1 MQRRDFIKL
10 GLGAAATAVLPVP
23 EVAKS
28 TVGGFTPRGGM
39 TIIAMNRYRQMSL
52 GEWLQEIGPS
62 GRVKAAK
69 YQEGIT
75 GAIRSKLEAQ
85 LNS

>member
-1 MQRRDFIKL
+1 
-10 GLGAAATAVLPVP
+10 
-23 EVAKS
+23 
-28 TVGGFTPRGGM
+28 M

-62 GRVKAAK
+62 GRFEMAK
-69 YQEGIT
+69 YQEEIVD
-75 GAIRSKLEAQ
+75 AVQSNLEAQ

>member
-1 MQRRDFIKL
+1 MERRDFIKL
-10 GLGAAATAVLPVP
+10 GLGAAAAVVLPIP
-23 EVAKS
+23 EVARS
-28 TVGGFTPRGGM
+28 AVGGFTPRGEM

-62 GRVKAAK
+62 GRFKMAK
-69 YQEGIT
+69 YQEEIVD
-75 GAIRSKLEAQ
+75 AVQSNLEAQ

>member
-10 GLGAAATAVLPVP
+10 GLGAAAKGALPVP
-23 EVAKS
+23 EVARPV
-28 TVGGFTPRGGM
+28 VGGLTPGGEM
-39 TIIAMNRYRQMSL
+39 TIVAMNRYRQMSL

-62 GRVKAAK
+62 GRFKMAK
-69 YQEGIT
+69 YQEEIVD
-75 GAIRSKLEAQ
+75 AVQAKLEAQ

>member
-1 MQRRDFIKL
+1 MERRDFIKL
-10 GLGAAATAVLPVP
+10 GFGAAAATVLPVP
-23 EVAKS
+23 EVAQS
-28 TVGGFTPRGGM
+28 TVGGFTPRGEM

-62 GRVKAAK
+62 GRFEMAK
-69 YQEGIT
+69 YQEEIVDAGQ
-75 GAIRSKLEAQ
+75 SNLEAQ